1 VLILLTHANHL
12 FADRKQIRKMQPY
25 PPLHTLI
32 AAAYLR
38 YHGFE
43 VAFVDTTFDRD
54 IAPELDRIHPDLV
67 AVCEDSFNFLTKM
80 CLLHN
85 REFAFE
91 IASLCAQRGIPSVV
105 HSSDATDHIPAYLAA
120 GFSRVISG
128 ELEPTLLDL
137 CHRWPQAVTSPWMS
151 VQNLD
156 QLPSPAWD
164 LVDIDRYRQAW
175 IDAHGYFS
183 LNLVSSRGCPYRCN
197 WCAKPL
203 FGDTYRHH
211 SPQRVAAEMK
221 CLRDRFHPDCVWFGD
236 DIFGLSAQWT
246 REFAACLERT
256 GTRVP
261 FRIQSRCNLM
271 TPDTADA
278 LQRAGCAEVWMGV
291 ESGSQRILDAMEK
304 GIRVEQ
310 VREARENLRRYG
322 IRACFFLQLGYLGEE
337 WEDIEDTIRLVRE
350 TKPDDVGVSVSYP
363 LPNTRFHQIV
373 QIQLSRKTNWNES
386 GDLDM
391 IFHGAFPSE
400 FYRAV
405 ADAIHAEVRS
415 ANGVDSSAA
424 PSDAWDKVEQM
435 RCACC

>member
-12 FADRKQIRKMQPY
+12 FADRKQVRKMQPY

-32 AAAYLR
+32 AAAHLR
-38 YHGFE
+38 NHGFE
-43 VAFVDTTFDRD
+43 VAFFDATFDRD
-54 IAPELDRIHPDLV
+54 IEPALDRIRPDLV

-80 CLLHN
+80 CLLQN
-85 REFAFE
+85 RELAFE
-91 IASLCAQRGIPSVV
+91 IADLCSQRGIPSVV
-105 HSSDATDHIPAYLAA
+105 HSSDATDHAPSYLAA
-120 GFSRVISG
+120 GFARVISG
-128 ELEPTLLDL
+128 ELEPTLLELCRRGPESVAEAAPIHDL
-137 CHRWPQAVTSPWMS
+137 DR
-151 VQNLD
+151 
-156 QLPSPAWD
+156 LPSPAWD

-175 IDAHGYFS
+175 LDAHGYFS

-203 FGDTYRHH
+203 FGDAYRHY
-211 SPQRVAAEMK
+211 SPQRVAAELA

-246 REFAACLERT
+246 REFASCMERK
-256 GTRVP
+256 GARVP

-271 TPDTADA
+271 TAETADA
-278 LQRAGCAEVWMGV
+278 LRRAGCSEVWMGV

-310 VREARENLRRYG
+310 VREARENLRRHG
-322 IRACFFLQLGYLGEE
+322 IRACYFLQLGYLGEE
-337 WEDIEDTIRLVRE
+337 WEDIESTIRLVRD

-373 QIQLSRKTNWNES
+373 QTQLSTKTNWKES

-391 IFHGAFPSE
+391 MFQGAFPSE

-405 ADAIHAEVRS
+405 ADAIHAEVR
-415 ANGVDSSAA
+415 ADSGPESTG
-424 PSDAWDKVEQM
+424 AWDKVEQM